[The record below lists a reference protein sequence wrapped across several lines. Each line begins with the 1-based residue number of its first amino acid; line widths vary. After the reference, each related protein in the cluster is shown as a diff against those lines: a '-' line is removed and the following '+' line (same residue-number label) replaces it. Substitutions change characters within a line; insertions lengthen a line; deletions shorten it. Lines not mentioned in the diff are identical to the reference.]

1 MKRIKIV
8 SYIIIFFVFIFITYT
23 IYYKPTTVNEI
34 LTSNNLSREQFNYLY
49 IYDNNSVM
57 TIKDKNKINNLLS
70 YMKQLTIIESLK
82 NDIPKS
88 TNKYMISFENSK
100 TNNSLRITI
109 LNKNFIEIGLKIP
122 NKIIYKKYRILNKPI
137 DFTDI
142 NNLLK

>member
-1 MKRIKIV
+1 M
-8 SYIIIFFVFIFITYT
+8 FIFITYT